1 MEAISAGDAP
11 PSKLAHSL
19 KPRHVAMISFGGIIG
34 AGLFIG
40 SSGAIAKAGPGV
52 FLTYGACG
60 LLVFLIM
67 RMLGEMAVARPGIGS
82 FVEYSSLSLGK
93 WAGFVTGW
101 LYWYF
106 WVFTVGAETV
116 AGANLLHAIGF
127 DAPVW
132 AIGFGLVVVMTAT
145 NLLSLRAYGELE
157 FWFALIKVSA
167 IGAFIVIGA

>member
-1 MEAISAGDAP
+1 MTMEAISAGEPP

-116 AGANLLHAIGF
+116 AGATLLNAIGI
-127 DAPVW
+127 DLPAW
-132 AIGFGLVVVMTAT
+132 ILGLGGA
-145 NLLSLRAYGELE
+145 
-157 FWFALIKVSA
+157 FALVA
-167 IGAFIVIGA
+167 LRRRRAR